1 MNLKTIRENCDF
13 LPIPIRIKEAREYN
27 RLRVTE
33 LADMIGKTRQAVSQF
48 ENGTTKPTP
57 EVLSKIAEVTGF
69 PIAYFFKLPR
79 PQQATMSQIPLYRG
93 SQTKTEN
100 LKRSYEIAA
109 MWSADIIDYL
119 KRYVVLLDVNLPEN
133 LEFDPLSKIDICQ
146 RIENIAEDVR
156 NQWGLGKGPIH
167 DLAGILENNGFIFS
181 KIPNKVKEVEAF
193 SLWTEG
199 VPHIFYEG
207 NRDTSA
213 SYMFSICHELGH
225 LLLHTALQKEE
236 MNKMYKELEW
246 QANFFAGAFLM
257 PAETFGNEYIT
268 SNLNSF
274 IQIKKRW
281 GVSLAAMIMRAFALG
296 IIDEQKKSY
305 LFRQLSSRGYRR
317 HEPYDDEMVFMEPSI
332 ICNSL
337 KLLIENKVVT
347 FGDFIEDTAI
357 PMDAL
362 TAICVL
368 PESFLRT
375 YLESIRFP
383 PHLRLVK

>member
-1 MNLKTIRENCDF
+1 MNLKTIREKGEF

-79 PQQATMSQIPLYRG
+79 PQQANMSQIPMYRG

-109 MWSADIIDYL
+109 MWSADIINYL
-119 KRYVVLLDVNLPEN
+119 KKYVVLLDVNLPED
-133 LEFDPLSKIDICQ
+133 LEFDPFSKIDIYQ

-207 NRDTSA
+207 NRDTSS

-305 LFRQLSSRGYRR
+305 LFRQMSSRGYRR

-332 ICNSL
+332 ICNSI

-347 FGDFIEDTAI
+347 FGDIVEDVAI

-362 TAICVL
+362 TAICIL

-375 YLESIRFP
+375 YLEPIRYP